1 MSAAGRVRGS
11 PRIPP
16 SWLGDRSLPLRRMSR
31 KWYRCAVRERPLVEW
46 DCRATSRFSG
56 PGLPFSSLYLAEDPA
71 TAFWECFGDD
81 LLDRATSERA
91 VSSAAFA
98 SREIVEFLLP
108 AAWRF
113 LDVTSATVQRAI
125 GADGSTFRSGYSV
138 TQAWA
143 KALMEHRSSPWGLLY
158 ESRLNDG
165 RKCLALWGR
174 PGLQPD
180 IQARVLHPLSDDT
193 AVLEAMFRNRV
204 AILP

>member
-1 MSAAGRVRGS
+1 
-11 PRIPP
+11 
-16 SWLGDRSLPLRRMSR
+16 
-31 KWYRCAVRERPLVEW
+31 
-46 DCRATSRFSG
+46 
-56 PGLPFSSLYLAEDPA
+56 LYLAEDPA

-113 LDVTSATVQRAI
+113 LDATSATVQRAI

-138 TQAWA
+138 T
-143 KALMEHRSSPWGLLY
+143 LLY
-158 ESRLNDG
+158 GSRLNDG
-165 RKCLALWGR
+165 RKCLALLGR